1 MRTDRQ
7 NSEIREIKISPD
19 FVPNADGSVLIE
31 CGNTTVVCTAIIE
44 EKVPPFLRGK
54 EMGWVSAEYSM
65 LPGSTVIRKVR
76 DISRGKQDGRGTEIQ
91 RLIGRS
97 LREAVDLKALGER
110 TIWLDCDV
118 INADGG
124 TRTTSINGSYLAL
137 EMAVNKALKNKR
149 LEVNPIKCK
158 VGSISVGKVKGIK
171 LVDLDYK
178 EDSNA
183 DVDLNLVMNDKF
195 EIIEIQG
202 TSERDTF
209 TAEELAEFLKFA
221 QIGIKDIFKYM
232 EIVEEY
238 I

>member
-1 MRTDRQ
+1 
-7 NSEIREIKISPD
+7 
-19 FVPNADGSVLIE
+19 
-31 CGNTTVVCTAIIE
+31 
-44 EKVPPFLRGK
+44 
-54 EMGWVSAEYSM
+54 
-65 LPGSTVIRKVR
+65 
-76 DISRGKQDGRGTEIQ
+76 
-91 RLIGRS
+91 
-97 LREAVDLKALGER
+97 
-110 TIWLDCDV
+110 
-118 INADGG
+118 
-124 TRTTSINGSYLAL
+124 
-137 EMAVNKALKNKR
+137 MAVNKALKNKK

-209 TAEELAEFLKFA
+209 TTEELAEFLKFA

>member
-7 NSEIREIKISPD
+7 NSEVREIKISPD

-31 CGNTTVVCTAIIE
+31 CGNTKVVCTAIIE

-124 TRTTSINGSYLAL
+124 TRTTSINGSYIAL
-137 EMAVNKALKNKR
+137 EMAVNKALKNNK

-178 EDSNA
+178 KDSNA

-209 TAEELAEFLKFA
+209 TTEELAEFLKFA